1 VRDFRQPEFEK
12 ESNDMIFGSRAIL
25 ESVKAGKQFEKVLVQ
40 AGLKNDLINEV
51 LNALKTNGIAF
62 QYVPQEK
69 LNRITRKNHQ
79 GVVAFLSIISYSD
92 IEEIVV
98 SLFEKG
104 ENPLILVLDSI
115 TDVRNFGAI
124 CRSAECAGVHA
135 IVVPEKGSAQING
148 DAMKTSAGALNLIP
162 ICKVNNLKKTIQ
174 YLQQSGISVFAC
186 SEKAAKNIYE
196 AEMKGPAAVVMGS
209 EDVGISNEIIKIV
222 DEMVKIPM
230 HGKIE
235 SLNVSVATGIFLFE
249 VLRQRI

>member
-1 VRDFRQPEFEK
+1 VKDFRQPDRER
-12 ESNDMIFGSRAIL
+12 ESNDMIFGSRAVL
-25 ESVKAGKQFEKVLVQ
+25 ESIKAGKQFEKVLVQ
-40 AGLKNDLINEV
+40 TGLKNDLINEV
-51 LNALKTNGIAF
+51 VYALKSNGIAF

-104 ENPLILVLDSI
+104 ENPLILVLDGI

-148 DAMKTSAGALNLIP
+148 DAMKTSAGALNLVP
-162 ICKVNNLKKTIQ
+162 ICKVFNLKKTIQ

-186 SEKAAKNIYE
+186 TEKASKNVYD
-196 AEMKGPAAVVMGS
+196 AQMSGPAAIVMGS
-209 EDVGISNEIIKIV
+209 EDVGISNEVIKTV
-222 DEMVKIPM
+222 DEMLKIPM
-230 HGKIE
+230 AGKIE
-235 SLNVSVATGIFLFE
+235 SLNVSVAVGIILFE
-249 VLRQRI
+249 ARRQRL